1 NTEATYDQLAHQV
14 AVLRKENCHLRREL
28 EDNSHQLSKLE
39 TETFGM
45 KEVLKQLQSKLEQ
58 EAGTLASSGR
68 SDILHQLRG
77 LNLPQGVPPGPN
89 QSTHDGRFIKERS
102 GILMTHGLVDVA
114 SPKAAVLSGLDEPL
128 DDHHLEQLYMERNLP
143 AGRSWKREER
153 ERCWFF
159 SQIQPLQNNREPL
172 KGGNFSLQMDL
183 IRQQLEF
190 EAQQVQSV
198 MEERFGTNDEMIQ
211 RTQMRAA
218 RLEQLEKELQE
229 ARGSQDSH
237 LQVRHRESIEPDF
250 WILSRDQLSVW
261 LCQTDICVLAFWRR
275 AGVLGKC
282 SSLDQRSPRAMKQKH
297 TRLSPQ
303 RKLQRT
309 KVEMVLWLLSILTNR
324 DKDEMSR
331 TLLALSSSPDSCVA
345 MRKSG
350 CVPLLVQVL
359 HDGTS
364 SSGRPEQSASGA
376 TGTGCSREA
385 RSRASATL
393 HNIIFAQQDEGQARR
408 EKRVLHLLEQIRT
421 HCDTGRDWIEEHTLT
436 STGSR
441 SFDVP
446 EAMDPQIC
454 QAVCAIMKLSFEE
467 EYRHALKELEG
478 GLHVIA
484 ELIHLDQETHGTQND
499 PINMALRRYAGMAMT
514 NLTYGDVVN
523 KATLCSKRS
532 CLQALVAQ
540 LASDSEELHQVVSSI
555 LRNLS
560 WRADVNSKRVLRDI
574 GCVSALMTCALQATK
589 ESTLKSIL
597 SALWNLSAHSID
609 NKVAICSVDGA
620 LSFLVSTLT
629 YRCQTNSLAIIESG
643 GGILRNVSS
652 LVATREDYRQILRDH
667 NCLQTLLQHLRS
679 HSLTIVSNACGTLWN
694 LSARSSKDQELLWE
708 LGAVS
713 MLRNLIH
720 SKHKMIAMGSAAALR
735 NLLSNR
741 PLKYK
746 DTAVVSPGSCMPSLY
761 MRKQKAL
768 EAELDAKHLA
778 ETFDIMEKQ
787 NPKHLTLNK
796 PLRHIESLA
805 KDYASDSGCFDDD
818 EAPSVPGN
826 LDSGSFSMLS
836 MFLTNSNLS
845 QTQQRK
851 RDSEAERD
859 EDSSAV
865 VEKKHPADAVS
876 AAAEKLAQKITNTV
890 AKIDRLVDDITMHTS
905 SEDSF
910 SLCSEDHLADWPYR
924 LHEVTEQAKSSSLL
938 SHLSDTSSV
947 LHRERLS
954 RAHALLRLKTA
965 HSSLSTDS
973 LNSGSTSDGYCGSRE
988 QLQP

>member
-128 DDHHLEQLYMERNLP
+128 DDHHLEQLYMERFRNLP

-229 ARGSQDSH
+229 ARGSQLLGSEKPPSD
-237 LQVRHRESIEPDF
+237 ETETYT
-250 WILSRDQLSVW
+250 SV
-261 LCQTDICVLAFWRR
+261 TTEEAAEDKGNKVLKAEFFT
-275 AGVLGKC
+275 
-282 SSLDQRSPRAMKQKH
+282 SSLLPSDSSQINHKNSESNTPELLLQKLH
-297 TRLSPQ
+297 Q
-303 RKLQRT
+303 
-309 KVEMVLWLLSILTNR
+309 VEMVLWLLSILTNR